1 MTFPAYPEYKNS
13 GVEWLGKVPTDWSI
27 VPIKHTSSIV
37 GGTTPKSDT
46 DAYWD
51 GEFVWITPAD
61 LSKLNGTEIF
71 DSQRKI
77 SQLGFE
83 SCGLTLVP
91 PKSIVLSTRAP
102 IGSLGIASVEL
113 ATNQGCKS
121 LITKSNIDSKFLF
134 YVLSISTEALNV
146 RGRGTTF
153 LELSADELGVF
164 RVPVPNLETQRSIAS
179 FLDHETGKIDELIH
193 EQEKLIELLNEKRQT
208 IISNTVCRGI
218 DPNVPMKDSG
228 VEWLGMVPEH
238 WGIVK
243 TKKIAT
249 RISSGKTPSGGAE
262 VYVDDGVIFIRSQN
276 VHDDGLRLDDVVK
289 IPYAIDEAMANTRV
303 KAGDILLNITGAS
316 IGRSCVVPS
325 DFSNGNVNQHVCV
338 IRLRESELIPYVEL
352 FFKSIN
358 IKNQI
363 DLAQNGAAR
372 EGLNFEQIGGLLLCM
387 PPLLEQ
393 IEIAEFVKN
402 QLMKFSNLVSE
413 ANSAI
418 HLLNERRS
426 VLISAA
432 VTGQI
437 DVRNYQPRS

>member
-1 MTFPAYPEYKNS
+1 MTFPAYPEYKDS

-27 VPIKHTSSIV
+27 VPIKHASSIV

-77 SQLGFE
+77 SQLGFD

-121 LITKSNIDSKFLF
+121 LIPKSNIDSKFLF

-153 LELSADELGVF
+153 LELSADELGIF
-164 RVPVPNLETQRSIAS
+164 RVPVPNFETQRSIAN
-179 FLDHETGKIDELIH
+179 FLDFETAKIDSLIA
-193 EQEKLIELLNEKRQT
+193 EQVKLIELLNEKRQS
-208 IISNTVCRGI
+208 IISNAVCRGH

-228 VEWLGMVPEH
+228 VEWLGMVPKH
-238 WGIVK
+238 WSVEPLK
-243 TKKIAT
+243 NL
-249 RISSGKTPSGGAE
+249 ISIQNGSDHKHIETTEGYPVVGSGGKFTFASE
-262 VYVDDGVIFIRSQN
+262 YMHDGESVLLGRKGTIDKPLYLNEKFWAVDTMYWSKILPKANAKFVYYSTLTIPFNFYSTNTALPSMTKSVLGSHKVACPDYKEQVAIAAY
-276 VHDDGLRLDDVVK
+276 LD
-289 IPYAIDEAMANTRV
+289 MQT
-303 KAGDILLNITGAS
+303 AS
-316 IGRSCVVPS
+316 I
-325 DFSNGNVNQHVCV
+325 DALVNEQK
-338 IRLRESELIPYVEL
+338 I
-352 FFKSIN
+352 
-358 IKNQI
+358 
-363 DLAQNGAAR
+363 
-372 EGLNFEQIGGLLLCM
+372 LNR
-387 PPLLEQ
+387 
-393 IEIAEFVKN
+393 
-402 QLMKFSNLVSE
+402 
-413 ANSAI
+413 
-418 HLLNERRS
+418 LLNERRS
-426 VLISAA
+426 ALISAA

-437 DVRNYQPRS
+437 DVRSFQS